1 LPHDERRERLGRLA
15 SDEHIND
22 ARAEADNAR
31 RERQENLRRFA
42 NEIID
47 ELETEIMTRASGAG
61 LSDPG
66 EFLEYV
72 EVMLSNRVIERRLAP

>member
-1 LPHDERRERLGRLA
+1 MDTERLP
-15 SDEHIND
+15 SEDDIND
-22 ARAEADNAR
+22 ARAAADNAR

-47 ELETEIMTRASGAG
+47 ELEAEIMTRASGAG

-72 EVMLSNRVIERRLAP
+72 ELMLSNRVIERRLAP

>member
-1 LPHDERRERLGRLA
+1 MDTERLP
-15 SDEHIND
+15 SEDDIND
-22 ARAEADNAR
+22 ARAAADNAR

-47 ELETEIMTRASGAG
+47 ELEEEIMTRASGAG

-72 EVMLSNRVIERRLAP
+72 ELMLSNRVIERRLAP

>member
-1 LPHDERRERLGRLA
+1 VDTERLP
-15 SDEHIND
+15 SEDDIND
-22 ARAEADNAR
+22 ARAAADNAR

-47 ELETEIMTRASGAG
+47 ELEEEIMTRASGAG

-72 EVMLSNRVIERRLAP
+72 ELMLSNRVIERRLAP

>member
-1 LPHDERRERLGRLA
+1 MTIVNRLP

-22 ARAEADNAR
+22 ARAEADSAR
-31 RERQENLRRFA
+31 RERQEHLRRFA

-47 ELETEIMTRASGAG
+47 ELEAEIMTRASGAG
-61 LSDPG
+61 LSDPR